1 MNRLPFLLIPVILLS
16 MTASDTSSPRPRILV
31 FSRTAGFRHSSIPD
45 GKKALLEMGKKEGFL
60 ADTTE
65 DAGFFTREKLK
76 EYKAVVFL
84 NTSGN
89 VLDSAQQ
96 VSFEE
101 YIHSGGGFAGV
112 HAATD
117 TEHDWPWFNRLA
129 GARFSDHPKPQ
140 EALLRKTDE
149 IHPATSGLPPV
160 WTRFDEWY
168 NFKDM
173 VSGIR
178 PLLLL
183 DEKSYVGGKHGDYHP
198 VAWYR
203 PFEGGRSFYTALGH
217 TAESYREPLFL
228 THLLGGIRYAAG
240 LP

>member
-1 MNRLPFLLIPVILLS
+1 

-31 FSRTAGFRHSSIPD
+31 FSKTAGFRHSSIPD

-101 YIHSGGGFAGV
+101 YIHNGGGFAGV

-160 WTRFDEWY
+160 RTRFDEWY

-173 VSGIR
+173 ITGIR

-183 DEKSYVGGKHGDYHP
+183 DEKSYEGGKHGDFHP

-217 TAESYREPLFL
+217 TAASYLEPYFL
-228 THLLGGIRYAAG
+228 AHLLGGIRYAAG